1 MFDMFSSYYS
11 HQFDIDNKYDRI
23 DLIEKKLDIKLDY
36 FKSKL
41 IKLY

>member
-36 FKSKL
+36 LRSKL

>member
-11 HQFDIDNKYDRI
+11 HNFNLDNKYDRV

-36 FKSKL
+36 LKSKL